1 MKTKMFF
8 IATLITMSCNVGA
21 QTKID
26 TLTNEK
32 VIKLSK
38 LGLQPSVIINK
49 IQTSHTLFD
58 VSTDDIIKLSE
69 NGVPADVINEMMKIE
84 NEALMSIAN
93 QKDMNDP
100 MTKRK
105 AGIYFYNPEDTVKP
119 IRRIDPTVT
128 ATNKS
133 GGLGSAIARAY
144 SHGVA
149 KVYLISSLAGK
160 NSKMQI
166 DDPNPIFYF
175 YFENNSNP
183 GGEDW
188 FFATATSPNE
198 FVLVKLDIKKDSR
211 AMAVG
216 EANAYGS
223 STGISNKIKVPFD
236 YEEVEDGIY
245 KVTFKKPL
253 AKGEYCFLYASS
265 TPTRYSNDKVFDF
278 GIKIDF
284 KKGK

>member
-1 MKTKMFF
+1 MFF
-8 IATLITMSCNVGA
+8 IGTLFLVSCNVYA
-21 QTKID
+21 QTKVD

-49 IQTSHTLFD
+49 IQTSYTLFD
-58 VSTDDIIKLSE
+58 VSTDGLIKLSD
-69 NGVPADVINEMMKIE
+69 NGVSADVINEMMKTE
-84 NEALMSIAN
+84 NKAQMDAAN
-93 QKDMNDP
+93 EKDMNDP
-100 MTKRK
+100 MTMRK
-105 AGIYFYNPEDTVKP
+105 AGIYFYNPKDNVKP
-119 IRRIDPTVT
+119 IRRVDPAVT

-133 GGLGSAIARAY
+133 GGFGSALARAY
-144 SHGVA
+144 SYGLS
-149 KVYLISSLAGK
+149 KDQLKSSLAGK
-160 NSKMQI
+160 NSKLQI
-166 DDPNPIFYF
+166 DDPNPVFYF

-183 GGEDW
+183 DGGNW

-211 AMAVG
+211 EMAVG

-223 STGISNKIKVPFD
+223 STGISNKVKIPFD
-236 YEEVEDGIY
+236 YEEVGDDIY
-245 KVTFKKPL
+245 KVTFKQPL

-278 GIKIDF
+278 GVEIDF